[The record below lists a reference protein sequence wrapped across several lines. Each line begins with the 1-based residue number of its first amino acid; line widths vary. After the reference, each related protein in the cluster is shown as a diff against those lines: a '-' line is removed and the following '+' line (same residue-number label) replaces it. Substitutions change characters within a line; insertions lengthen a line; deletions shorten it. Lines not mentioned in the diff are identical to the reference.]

1 MRFYRY
7 LYVFSRA
14 AWRGGGGAMA
24 GVVAVAGAAQWRRG
38 RGDGVVVGVCCQLK

>member
-1 MRFYRY
+1 
-7 LYVFSRA
+7 
-14 AWRGGGGAMA
+14 MA